1 MNGRRGFTLVELL
14 VVITIIGMLMALL
27 LPAVQ
32 AAREN
37 GRRTICLNNQRNIAQ
52 AMISY
57 EASKQRFVGRTS
69 VINTSSFPGGI
80 VVNWVVPLLPQLQ
93 RRDIYDAWP
102 PTDNNGDLLRLDVE
116 LLRCP
121 SDAVTSSSGGLTSYS
136 GNAGRLDVGSDPDTF
151 DYRENGIL
159 HDYRPNVS
167 NPVRVSLA
175 YLTKHDGAQNTI
187 LISENLNATNW
198 DIPDTIDFENP
209 NPPKVEGQGGNNNF
223 LLWFPDLN
231 ADPKQA
237 LRINEEKDVSPS
249 DVVAAHMRPSSNHSS
264 GVNIAFAGENVRFV
278 SDQIEYRVY
287 ALLMTPHGKNAKEP
301 GTSPGTPPIL
311 TRGAYPGVDE
321 YGGWVSSP
329 LNEADIQ

>member
-69 VINTSSFPGGI
+69 VINTSSYPGGI
-80 VVNWVVPLLPQLQ
+80 VVNWVVPLLPHIQ

-136 GNAGRLDVGSDPDTF
+136 GNAGREDKGTDPQPF
-151 DYRENGIL
+151 DHRENGIL
-159 HDYRPNVS
+159 HDRRPNVT
-167 NPVRVSLA
+167 NPVRVSMA
-175 YLTKHDGAQNTI
+175 YLTKHDGSQNTI
-187 LISENLNATNW
+187 LISENLSATNW

-209 NPPKVEGQGGNNNF
+209 NPPNVEEPGTNNNF
-223 LLWFPDLN
+223 LLWFPDY
-231 ADPKQA
+231 PTRG
-237 LRINEEKDVSPS
+237 LRINEEKDVSS
-249 DVVAAHMRPSSNHSS
+249 NDIVAAHMRPSSNHSS

-287 ALLMTPHGKNAKEP
+287 ALLMTPHGRNAKEP
-301 GTSPGTPPIL
+301 GSQER
-311 TRGAYPGVDE
+311 TRDS
-321 YGGWVSSP
+321 YGDYEVWVSSP